1 MDKLD
6 YLYRGFKH
14 YRNQTEDN
22 SCKRER
28 RTLKKTNVEFDKF
41 TVTKY
46 RCTINDDWI
55 IAIEKGLVFIEKA
68 VAEERQFIRTDG
80 ETVPIEK
87 AKKASRDSV
96 VHLARHANMITHVP
110 EKEGDPIVP
119 DALYIVEKLAD
130 YAVYE
135 NRFLYMLLVQL
146 REFVSMR
153 MSKIT
158 KLRMTY
164 ICDFEYK
171 KALESKVRNVNS
183 ANTFHEERY
192 DNPFPIETKESKDLL
207 QRIEDIEQIIIML
220 LNTNLMVD
228 VAKAPMIK
236 PPITK
241 TNVLKMNNNFK
252 NALALYDFICS
263 YKAPGYE
270 AEEVVTDF
278 VPFRDEIADEIAE
291 LPMLTSF
298 LTYKYGNDLS
308 ERLENNYQKEEER
321 LKAIEDEKFLERIKR
336 VKKKIEESGMGF
348 EEYIVLLEKRNKQL
362 EKAAEDLLIAKNEIF
377 KLNSTIDELNQ
388 NIENLNRQI
397 ETLEGIIAEKDAEIN
412 RLNQKYIDDM
422 NALMR
427 KHEDEIKKLKIE
439 FENERNDLISKHE
452 LEIEEL
458 NEEFEA
464 EKERVREE
472 TQEEM
477 KAEMEAYE
485 LEILSL
491 KDDIASLE
499 NEKSALLIEKTE
511 EINKLNL
518 EKNNAIDEYE
528 KKLTNVV
535 DEYRVQIDS
544 LNEVSEENSSRFN
557 EEVEKL
563 NKALT
568 GAYAELDALRHQ
580 TGATLSRDYTTKEG
594 FIQLEKEFDYFNEFF
609 KSEWKKTKKAIRK
622 RLLWTKEEKKRA
634 KTEGGFSK
642 ERSLDS
648 FEENNPTDDESKLG

>member
-28 RTLKKTNVEFDKF
+28 RTIKKTNVEFDKF
-41 TVTKY
+41 TVKKY
-46 RCTINDDWI
+46 RCTIDDDWI
-55 IAIEKGLVFIEKA
+55 IEIEKGLVFIEKA

-135 NRFLYMLLVQL
+135 NRFLYMLLIQL
-146 REFVSMR
+146 KEFVSMR
-153 MSKIT
+153 MAKIT

-171 KALESKVRNVNS
+171 KNLESKVRNLS
-183 ANTFHEERY
+183 ASNTFHEERY
-192 DNPFPIETKESKDLL
+192 DNPFPIDTKESKDLL
-207 QRIEDIEQIIIML
+207 QRIEDIEQIILML
-220 LNTNLMVD
+220 LNTNLMID
-228 VAKAPMIK
+228 VSKAPMIK

-263 YKAPGYE
+263 YKKDGYE
-270 AEEVVTDF
+270 AEEVIVDF
-278 VPFRDEIADEIAE
+278 VPFRDEIADEISE

-308 ERLENNYQKEEER
+308 EMLENNYQKEEER

-336 VKKKIEESGMGF
+336 VKKKILESGMGY

-362 EKAAEDLLIAKNEIF
+362 EKSAEDLLIAKNEIF
-377 KLNSTIDELNQ
+377 KLNSKIEELNQ

-397 ETLEGIIAEKDAEIN
+397 DKLDSIIQEKDEEIN

-422 NALMR
+422 NELMR
-427 KHEDEIKKLKIE
+427 KHDEEIKKLKIS
-439 FENERNDLISKHE
+439 FENERNDLIVKQ
-452 LEIEEL
+452 EIEIERL
-458 NEEFEA
+458 NEEFEL

-472 TQEEM
+472 AQEEM
-477 KAEMEAYE
+477 KSQMEDYE
-485 LEILSL
+485 LEINSL
-491 KDDIASLE
+491 RDNIADLNTSKENLILEKDSL
-499 NEKSALLIEKTE
+499 
-511 EINKLNL
+511 INKLIE
-518 EKNNAIDEYE
+518 EKNKSIDEYE
-528 KKLTNVV
+528 EKLTNVI
-535 DEYRVQIDS
+535 DDYKNQINN
-544 LNEVSEENSSRFN
+544 LNDVSEENNNRFKG
-557 EEVEKL
+557 EIERL
-563 NKALT
+563 DKALV
-568 GAYAELDALRHQ
+568 GAYAELDALRHE
-580 TGATLSRDYTTKEG
+580 TGATLSRDYTTKDG
-594 FIQLEKEFDYFNEFF
+594 FIQLEKEFDYFNDFF

-622 RLLWTKEEKKRA
+622 RLLWTKEEKKKA
-634 KTEGGFSK
+634 KLDGGFNK
-642 ERSLDS
+642 ERNLDD
-648 FEENNPTDDESKLG
+648 FDNKEE

>member
-28 RTLKKTNVEFDKF
+28 RTIKKTNVEFDKF
-41 TVTKY
+41 TVKKY

-55 IAIEKGLVFIEKA
+55 IEIEKGLVFIEKA

-135 NRFLYMLLVQL
+135 NRFLYMLLIQL
-146 REFVSMR
+146 KEFVSMR
-153 MSKIT
+153 MAKIT

-171 KALESKVRNVNS
+171 KNLESKVRNLS
-183 ANTFHEERY
+183 ASNTFHEERY
-192 DNPFPIETKESKDLL
+192 DNPFPIDTKESKDLL
-207 QRIEDIEQIIIML
+207 QRIEDIEQIILML
-220 LNTNLMVD
+220 LNTNLMID
-228 VAKAPMIK
+228 VSKAPMIK

-263 YKAPGYE
+263 YKKDGYE
-270 AEEVVTDF
+270 AEEVIVDF
-278 VPFRDEIADEIAE
+278 VPFRDEIADEISE

-308 ERLENNYQKEEER
+308 EMLENNYQKEEER

-336 VKKKIEESGMGF
+336 VKKKILESGMGY

-362 EKAAEDLLIAKNEIF
+362 EKSAEDLLIAKNEIF
-377 KLNSTIDELNQ
+377 KLNSKIEELNQ

-397 ETLEGIIAEKDAEIN
+397 DKLDSIIQEKDEEIN

-422 NALMR
+422 NELMR
-427 KHEDEIKKLKIE
+427 KYDEEIKKLKIS
-439 FENERNDLISKHE
+439 FENERNDLIVKQ
-452 LEIEEL
+452 EIEIERL
-458 NEEFEA
+458 NEEFEL

-472 TQEEM
+472 AQEEM
-477 KAEMEAYE
+477 KFQMEDYE
-485 LEILSL
+485 LEINSL
-491 KDDIASLE
+491 RDNIADLNTSKENLILEKDSL
-499 NEKSALLIEKTE
+499 
-511 EINKLNL
+511 INKLI
-518 EKNNAIDEYE
+518 EENNKSIDEYE
-528 KKLTNVV
+528 EKLTNVI
-535 DEYRVQIDS
+535 DDYKNQINN
-544 LNEVSEENSSRFN
+544 LNDVSEENNNRFKG
-557 EEVEKL
+557 EIERL
-563 NKALT
+563 DKALV
-568 GAYAELDALRHQ
+568 GAYAELDALRHE
-580 TGATLSRDYTTKEG
+580 TGATLSRDYTTKDG
-594 FIQLEKEFDYFNEFF
+594 FIQLEKEFDYFNDFF

-622 RLLWTKEEKKRA
+622 RLLWTKEEKKKA
-634 KTEGGFSK
+634 KLEGGFNK
-642 ERSLDS
+642 ERNLDD
-648 FEENNPTDDESKLG
+648 FDNKEE

>member
-28 RTLKKTNVEFDKF
+28 RTIKKTNVEFDKF
-41 TVTKY
+41 TVKKY
-46 RCTINDDWI
+46 RCTIDDDWI
-55 IAIEKGLVFIEKA
+55 IEIEKGLVFIEKA

-135 NRFLYMLLVQL
+135 NRFLYMLLIQL
-146 REFVSMR
+146 KEFVSMR
-153 MSKIT
+153 MAKIT

-171 KALESKVRNVNS
+171 KNLESKVRNLS
-183 ANTFHEERY
+183 ASNTFHEERY
-192 DNPFPIETKESKDLL
+192 DNPFPIDTKESKDLL
-207 QRIEDIEQIIIML
+207 QRIEDIEQIILML
-220 LNTNLMVD
+220 LNTNLMID
-228 VAKAPMIK
+228 VSKAPMIK

-263 YKAPGYE
+263 YKKDGYE
-270 AEEVVTDF
+270 AEEVIVDF
-278 VPFRDEIADEIAE
+278 VPFRDEIADEISE

-308 ERLENNYQKEEER
+308 EMLENNYQKEEER

-336 VKKKIEESGMGF
+336 VKKKILESGMGY

-362 EKAAEDLLIAKNEIF
+362 EKSAEDLLIAKNEIF
-377 KLNSTIDELNQ
+377 KFNSKIEELNQ

-397 ETLEGIIAEKDAEIN
+397 DKLDSIIQEKDEEIN

-422 NALMR
+422 NELMR
-427 KHEDEIKKLKIE
+427 KHDEEIKKLKIL
-439 FENERNDLISKHE
+439 FKNERNDLIVKQ
-452 LEIEEL
+452 EIEIERL
-458 NEEFEA
+458 NEEFEL

-472 TQEEM
+472 AEKEM
-477 KAEMEAYE
+477 KSQMEDYE
-485 LEILSL
+485 LEINSL
-491 KDDIASLE
+491 RDNIADLNTSKENLILEKDSL
-499 NEKSALLIEKTE
+499 
-511 EINKLNL
+511 INKLIE
-518 EKNNAIDEYE
+518 EKNKSIDEYE
-528 KKLTNVV
+528 EKLTNVI
-535 DEYRVQIDS
+535 DDYKNQINN
-544 LNEVSEENSSRFN
+544 LNDVSEENNNRFKG
-557 EEVEKL
+557 EIERL
-563 NKALT
+563 DKALV
-568 GAYAELDALRHQ
+568 GAYAELDALRHE
-580 TGATLSRDYTTKEG
+580 TGATLSRDYTTKDG
-594 FIQLEKEFDYFNEFF
+594 FIQLEKEFDYFNDFF

-622 RLLWTKEEKKRA
+622 RLLWTKEEKKKA
-634 KTEGGFSK
+634 KLDGGFNK
-642 ERSLDS
+642 ERNLDD
-648 FEENNPTDDESKLG
+648 FDNKEE

>member
-28 RTLKKTNVEFDKF
+28 RTIKKTNVEFDKF
-41 TVTKY
+41 TVKKY
-46 RCTINDDWI
+46 RCTIDDDWI
-55 IAIEKGLVFIEKA
+55 IEIEKGLVFIEKA

-135 NRFLYMLLVQL
+135 NRFLYMLLIQL
-146 REFVSMR
+146 KEFVSMR
-153 MSKIT
+153 MAKIT

-171 KALESKVRNVNS
+171 KNLESKVRNLS
-183 ANTFHEERY
+183 ASNTFHEERY
-192 DNPFPIETKESKDLL
+192 DNPFPIDTKESKDLL
-207 QRIEDIEQIIIML
+207 QRIEDIEQIILML
-220 LNTNLMVD
+220 LNTNLMID
-228 VAKAPMIK
+228 VSKAPMIK

-263 YKAPGYE
+263 YKKDGYE
-270 AEEVVTDF
+270 AEEVIVDF
-278 VPFRDEIADEIAE
+278 VPFRDEIADEISE

-308 ERLENNYQKEEER
+308 EMLENNYQKEEER

-336 VKKKIEESGMGF
+336 VKKKILESGMGY

-362 EKAAEDLLIAKNEIF
+362 EKSAEDLLIAKNEIF
-377 KLNSTIDELNQ
+377 KLNSKIEELNQ

-397 ETLEGIIAEKDAEIN
+397 DKLDSIIQEKDEEIN

-422 NALMR
+422 NELMR
-427 KHEDEIKKLKIE
+427 KHDDEIKKLKIS
-439 FENERNDLISKHE
+439 FENERNNLIVKHE
-452 LEIEEL
+452 LEIERL
-458 NEEFEA
+458 NEEFEL

-472 TQEEM
+472 AQEEM
-477 KAEMEAYE
+477 KSQMEDYE
-485 LEILSL
+485 LEINSL
-491 KDDIASLE
+491 RDNIADLNTSKENLILEKDSL
-499 NEKSALLIEKTE
+499 
-511 EINKLNL
+511 INKLIE
-518 EKNNAIDEYE
+518 EKNKSIDEYE
-528 KKLTNVV
+528 EKLTNVI
-535 DEYRVQIDS
+535 DDYKNQINN
-544 LNEVSEENSSRFN
+544 LNDVSEENNNRFKG
-557 EEVEKL
+557 EIERL
-563 NKALT
+563 DKALV
-568 GAYAELDALRHQ
+568 GAYAELDALRHE
-580 TGATLSRDYTTKEG
+580 TGATLSRDYTTKDG
-594 FIQLEKEFDYFNEFF
+594 FIQLEKEFDYFNDFF

-622 RLLWTKEEKKRA
+622 RLLWTKEEKKKA
-634 KTEGGFSK
+634 KLEGGFNK
-642 ERSLDS
+642 ERNLDD
-648 FEENNPTDDESKLG
+648 FDNKEE